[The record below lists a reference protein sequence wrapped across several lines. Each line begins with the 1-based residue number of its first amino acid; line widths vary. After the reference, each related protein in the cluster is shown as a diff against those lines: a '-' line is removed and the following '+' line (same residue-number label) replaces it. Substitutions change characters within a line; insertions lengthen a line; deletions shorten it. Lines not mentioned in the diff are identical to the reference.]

1 MGLNRERLILLAA
14 YRSIPAPADWD
25 LSDLKL
31 YHAMRLLY
39 AEYGMMLVDRDQAAE
54 ERAQLV
60 EAWRKEK
67 N

>member
-1 MGLNRERLILLAA
+1 MGANNAKLILAFA

-39 AEYGMMLVDRDQAAE
+39 AEHGMMLVDRDQAAK